1 MDHFNYKNGELFAEN
16 VAVAKI
22 AAQVG
27 TPCYIYSSAT
37 LRHHFNVLS
46 AAFLGLSPLICF
58 ALKSNSNFAVI
69 KTLASLGAGVDV
81 VSEGEIRRA
90 LACGVSPSKMI
101 FSGVGKTAA
110 EMRFALE
117 NDIFQFNVESAP
129 ELELLNKVAGKM
141 GAKARIAIRVNPDV
155 DAATHGKITTG
166 LKTSKF
172 GIDINVAP
180 QIFAQAA
187 AMPNIDLQ
195 GVSVHIGSQIIDL
208 KPFEAAFMRLKEFV
222 AELEAKGHQ
231 IHTID
236 LGGGLGIPYELGKVP
251 PEPAEYAQIVKD
263 IFGDYVTKSG
273 CKLIF
278 EPGRV
283 ITGNAGILISEV
295 IYMKATAARNFLIID
310 AAMNDLIRPSYYD
323 AHHDIVPVVQPPHAK
338 PSVALPE
345 VEYDIVGPVCETGD
359 TFATL
364 RSLPNLRAGDLIA
377 FRSAGAYGSAMAS
390 TYNSRLLVAE
400 VMVHGDEFAV
410 TSRRQ
415 TYDEMFEREQIPSWL
430 E

>member
-1 MDHFNYKNGELFAEN
+1 MDHFNYKNSELHAEN

-22 AAQVG
+22 AAEVG

-37 LRHHFNVLS
+37 LSNHYRVME
-46 AAFLGLSPLICF
+46 AAFAGLKNVQICF

-69 KTLASLGAGVDV
+69 KTLAALGAGTDV

-90 LACGVSPSKMI
+90 LACGVDPKKII
-101 FSGVGKTAA
+101 FSGVGKTAD

-117 NDIFQFNVESAP
+117 NNIFQFNVESVP
-129 ELELLNKVAGKM
+129 ELHLLNKVAGEK
-141 GAKARIAIRVNPDV
+141 GVKARIAIRVNPDV

-172 GIDINVAP
+172 GIDIDVAP
-180 QIFAQAA
+180 QIFAEAA
-187 AMPNIDLQ
+187 SLPNIDLQ

-208 KPFEAAFMRLKEFV
+208 QPFEEAFQRLKEFV
-222 AELEAKGHQ
+222 AELEKAGHK

-236 LGGGLGIPYELGKVP
+236 LGGGLGIPYELGKNP
-251 PEPAEYAQIVKD
+251 PAPAEYGKIVEK
-263 IFGDYVTKSG
+263 IFGDFEG
-273 CKLIF
+273 MLIF

-283 ITGNAGILISEV
+283 ITGNSGILVSEV
-295 IYMKATAARNFLIID
+295 IYLKETATRNFLIID

-323 AHHDIVPVVQPPHAK
+323 AHHDIVPVIQPPHVK
-338 PSVALPE
+338 PSGVLPQT
-345 VEYDIVGPVCETGD
+345 EYDIVGPVCETGD

-364 RSLPNLRAGDLIA
+364 RSLPDLQAGDLIA
-377 FRSAGAYGSAMAS
+377 FRSAGAYGAVMAS
-390 TYNSRLLVAE
+390 TYNSRKMVAE
-400 VMVHGDEFAV
+400 VMVKGDEFAV

-415 TYDEMFEREQIPSWL
+415 TYDEMFEREQLPAWL
-430 E
+430 K

>member
-22 AAQVG
+22 AAEVG
-27 TPCYIYSSAT
+27 TPCYIYSSET
-37 LRHHFNVLS
+37 LRHHFTVLNS
-46 AAFLGLSPLICF
+46 AFDGLNPLICF

-69 KTLASLGAGVDV
+69 KTLAQAGAGVDV

-90 LACGVSPSKMI
+90 LACGVLPSKMI

-129 ELELLNKVAGKM
+129 ELELLNKVAGEM
-141 GAKARIAIRVNPDV
+141 GVKARIAIRVNPDV

-172 GIDINVAP
+172 GIDIDVAP

-195 GVSVHIGSQIIDL
+195 GVSVHIGSQITDL
-208 KPFEAAFMRLKEFV
+208 QPFEDAFLRLKEFV
-222 AELEAKGHQ
+222 AELEKVGHK

-251 PEPAEYAQIVKD
+251 PEPAAYAQIVKD
-263 IFGDYVTKSG
+263 IFADFAG
-273 CKLIF
+273 KLIF

-295 IYMKATAARNFLIID
+295 IYVKSTAARNFLIVD

-323 AHHDIVPVVQPPHAK
+323 AHHDIIPVIHPPHAK
-338 PSVALPE
+338 PSEVLPQT
-345 VEYDIVGPVCETGD
+345 EYDIVGPVCETGD
-359 TFATL
+359 TFAQL
-364 RSLPNLRAGDLIA
+364 RALPELKAGDLIA
-377 FRSAGAYGSAMAS
+377 FRSAGAYGAVMAS
-390 TYNSRLLVAE
+390 TYNSRLMVAE
-400 VMVHGDEFAV
+400 VMVHGSEYAV

-415 TYDEMFEREQIPSWL
+415 SYEEMFEREQIPSWL
-430 E
+430 K